1 MIYQLFLNKTG
12 KDIFE
17 LMVGT
22 FRHITKLIIHN
33 SFYLG
38 DKKKGEVHSAIQGE
52 AEVCLVIQMENNT
65 ILSK

>member
-1 MIYQLFLNKTG
+1 
-12 KDIFE
+12 
-17 LMVGT
+17 MVGT

-38 DKKKGEVHSAIQGE
+38 GKRKGEVHSVIQDG
-52 AEVCLVIQMENNT
+52 AKVRLVIQMENNT